1 MSTKLVQNWQPT
13 PKRSSAWLVTIL
25 LLGIC
30 FRFVNLDKKV
40 YWHDEVYTSLR
51 ITAHS
56 RSELVESAFIGEE
69 ISAYEL
75 LKYQQ
80 LDPKRTLVQAIHLLG
95 VEDSQHSPLYYVML
109 RFWVQWFGNS
119 VGTIRSLSA
128 WISLLV
134 FPCLYWL
141 CQKLFASSQI
151 AWIAIA
157 LAAVSPVQV
166 LFAQE
171 AREYSLWTVTILL
184 MSAAFLQAIQQKTVL
199 SWGVY
204 AVTVI
209 LGLYTFLLSALVML
223 SHGIYILMMERFRL
237 NKTVV
242 AYLTA
247 SLLGI
252 LAFMPW
258 MVYIITYFYNFR
270 ISTGWT
276 NEQLPLSNLVNSWI
290 INCSRIFLDFDF
302 DLSRHWEYYWIITIV
317 LIEVYAIYFTC
328 QHSSPKIYLFIASLI
343 GVTGLTLVLPDLI
356 LGGQRSISS
365 RYLIPCFLGI
375 NLSVSYLIGMHL
387 NITRSYQHV
396 WGWLCFGLI
405 GSGIFSCISIA
416 QTDTWWNKAVSY
428 HNPEIARIV
437 NQTDHPFLISDAYA
451 TNPGN
456 LVSLSYLFDS
466 KVKLLLIPEVGR
478 NPVFPN
484 IDFSDKD
491 IFILNLPQAFR
502 NKFETKYKVDLVAIN
517 QNLWKVK

>member
-1 MSTKLVQNWQPT
+1 MATKSSKKGTRKLACLV
-13 PKRSSAWLVTIL
+13 AIL

-56 RSELVESAFIGEE
+56 RSELVESAFIGQE

-80 LDPKRTLVQAIHLLG
+80 LDPKRTLAQAIHLLG
-95 VEDSQHSPLYYVML
+95 IEDSQHSPLYYVML

-151 AWIAIA
+151 SWVAIA
-157 LAAVSPVQV
+157 LTAVSPVQV

-184 MSAAFLQAIQQKTVL
+184 MSAAFLQAIQQKTAL

-204 AVTVI
+204 VIAII
-209 LGLYTFLLSALVML
+209 LGLYSFLFSGLVML
-223 SHGIYILMMERFRL
+223 SHGVYILIIERFRL

-242 AYLTA
+242 SYLVA
-247 SLLGI
+247 SLIGI
-252 LAFMPW
+252 LAFTPW

-276 NEQLPLSNLVNSWI
+276 NEQLPLSSLISSWI
-290 INCSRIFLDFDF
+290 INCSRIFIDFDF
-302 DLSRHWEYYWIITIV
+302 DLSRNWEYHWIIPIV
-317 LIEVYAIYFTC
+317 LVETFAVYFIC
-328 QHSSPKIYLFIASLI
+328 RRSSPKIYLFVITFKSQASI
-343 GVTGLTLVLPDLI
+343 V
-356 LGGQRSISS
+356 
-365 RYLIPCFLGI
+365 
-375 NLSVSYLIGMHL
+375 
-387 NITRSYQHV
+387 TRSR
-396 WGWLCFGLI
+396 
-405 GSGIFSCISIA
+405 
-416 QTDTWWNKAVSY
+416 K
-428 HNPEIARIV
+428 
-437 NQTDHPFLISDAYA
+437 
-451 TNPGN
+451 
-456 LVSLSYLFDS
+456 
-466 KVKLLLIPEVGR
+466 
-478 NPVFPN
+478 
-484 IDFSDKD
+484 
-491 IFILNLPQAFR
+491 
-502 NKFETKYKVDLVAIN
+502 KF
-517 QNLWKVK
+517 